1 MSTLQEN
8 LDAIKLDKDTNLKP
22 ENLKKGV
29 TCLGVTG
36 IYEGSGGGTVEG
48 VKQFSTI
55 EEMNNS
61 AGNKE
66 GDLAVVYRSE
76 VQNAT
81 VDSKFQVATFPDT
94 VVLDTAI
101 TSSVEVRYRAVD
113 SSKMFD
119 CWGQLDSSRFMM
131 DCYSDSAG
139 EIRIQYTSSDGITY
153 TRTDTTGNPVD
164 FGTKIYYERTEM
176 WNDAIGKFIQVGV
189 STFEGLYSFGPFDSG
204 EPELFDIS
212 KTQITS
218 NKIIPAYT
226 YTESISVKVIQE
238 IVSLL
243 KTKYNAGS
251 QVDFTLSVD
260 PSTNMAY
267 IYARVIDRTSYLEF
281 QECGTIF
288 TSNNLKYVEVY
299 TSTINNY
306 KRYDYNLAEKS
317 ITENTVSAAITV
329 DSTYSGIPL
338 LGTLVCN
345 CIGPS
350 VRFSNYPVFR
360 VINDGS
366 TIDSVIVA
374 AKHHMISQYNI
385 APTQLTTVANDVYK
399 SIFFGKKGVETGI
412 LTENISNSFADNNAE
427 IYNKI
432 KNAYENMEP
441 RVLTDS
447 NKTIN
452 KNIYFIPV
460 KKDGTV
466 LLDTSNVT
474 KMNSMFGGCTNLT
487 EIPLLNTSNVT
498 SMNGMF
504 SRCTNLTEIPLL
516 NTSNVTNM
524 NSMFGDCTSLI
535 TIPLLDTSNVTDMR
549 YMFQDCTS
557 LTAIPL
563 LDTSKVTNMRY
574 MFYGCTNLTTIPL
587 LDTGKVTYMD
597 NMFQNCTSLSDESLN
612 NILAMCKN
620 ATSYSDT
627 KTLAYI
633 GLTEEQANRCKTLSN
648 YSAFTTAGWTT
659 GY

>member
-1 MSTLQEN
+1 MATLQEN
-8 LDAIKLDKDTNLKP
+8 LNAIKLDKDTNLKP

-55 EEMNNS
+55 EEMNS
-61 AGNKE
+61 STGNTE
-66 GDLAVVYRSE
+66 GDLAIVYRNE

-81 VDSKFQVATFPDT
+81 VDSKFQVATFPYT

-119 CWGQLDSSRFMM
+119 CMGQLNSSRFMM
-131 DCYSDSAG
+131 NCYSDSAG
-139 EIRIQYTSSDGITY
+139 KIRIQYTSSDGITY
-153 TRTDTTGNPVD
+153 TRTRLQGDSGDLENPVD
-164 FGTKIYYERTEM
+164 FGTEIYYEMAEM
-176 WNDAIGKFIQVGV
+176 WNDAIGKFIQIGGNI
-189 STFEGLYSFGPFDSG
+189 FEGLYSFGPFDSG

-226 YTESISVKVIQE
+226 YTESISVKIIQE

-267 IYARVIDRTSYLEF
+267 IYSRVIDRTSYLEF

-299 TSTINNY
+299 TSTINDY
-306 KRYDYNLAEKS
+306 KRYDYNLVSKS

-329 DSTYSGIPL
+329 NSTYSGIPL
-338 LGTLVCN
+338 LGTLVCD

-385 APTQLTTVANDVYK
+385 APTQLTSITDDVYQ
-399 SIFFGKKGVETGI
+399 SIFYGKKGVKTGT
-412 LTENISNSFADNNAE
+412 LTQGVSNSFADNNAE

-432 KNAYENMEP
+432 KNAYDNMSP
-441 RVLTDS
+441 RVLTD
-447 NKTIN
+447 NDKTID

-466 LLDTSNVT
+466 LL
-474 KMNSMFGGCTNLT
+474 
-487 EIPLLNTSNVT
+487 
-498 SMNGMF
+498 
-504 SRCTNLTEIPLL
+504 

-524 NSMFGDCTSLI
+524 IDMFS
-535 TIPLLDTSNVTDMR
+535 R
-549 YMFQDCTS
+549 
-557 LTAIPL
+557 
-563 LDTSKVTNMRY
+563 
-574 MFYGCTNLTTIPL
+574 CTNLTTIPL
-587 LDTGKVTYMD
+587 LDTSNVIDMRQMFSGCTSLQTIPLLDTSKVTYIQ
-597 NMFQNCTSLSDESLN
+597 NMFYGCTNLTDESLN
-612 NILAMCKN
+612 NILAMCAN
-620 ATSYSDT
+620 ATSYTDT
-627 KTLAYI
+627 KTLKYL
-633 GLTEEQANRCKTLSN
+633 GLTSEQADKCKTLSN
-648 YSAFTTAGWTT
+648 YSAFTAAGWTI